1 MIGRLLY
8 MIPFFGM
15 FTGSY
20 YVYTMDMAAAYVMAW
35 LALVQ
40 GVICFAYLIVQMSV
54 AGIEGTLEVEVQL
67 WDALMPV
74 IFLMLS
80 AISYLLFINETLRGI
95 L

>member
-1 MIGRLLY
+1 MGRLLY

-15 FTGSY
+15 FIGSY
-20 YVYTMDMAAAYVMAW
+20 YIYSMDTAAAYIMAL

-40 GVICFAYLIVQMSV
+40 GLICFAYLIIQMFV

-80 AISYLLFINETLRGI
+80 AISYLLFINETIKGVS
-95 L
+95 